1 MTKRGRPGSGHL
13 YTDTVYDGIEASV
26 EKELG
31 LPTGGLRSIR
41 VKGEKSNADQVSSAG
56 AQTVYQ
62 IIPATRNAFRKKYGV
77 DAYSSNESAA
87 RVAGL
92 HLRESLQRN
101 GGDWAAAVA
110 EYHGGTDR
118 RNHGQKTDAYVRRV
132 TGRGLT
138 VPAGDNGATML
149 APGAEVYGADL
160 MDFSLSD
167 FGSRKPVGPAPK
179 DPEATPEARKE
190 KHIAA
195 LTGGVGVIA
204 PAPIVNTPDLSGDT
218 AIAAA
223 DKAAQDENSPYGFID
238 RAKSAAED
246 VWSIHA
252 FLRGLEDA
260 HPEADPSFYSD
271 YLAHWED
278 IEGFAQSPRERNQLR
293 EANSWDELH
302 AIQRR
307 IEKQRLRDKIIDSN
321 GTGTWFRLGAGLLDP
336 VGWAAG
342 LGVGKVVQGF
352 GIGSRLVASGAEGMA
367 GNLAMTAALDAA
379 GEHTE
384 SNDYLVS
391 GLTGLAIGAG
401 LHPFTRGAYVDREVA
416 QHTAGM
422 IAAERAAAATRKERA
437 VAAIGPEATPVQIK
451 VKETELVD
459 ADMRDW
465 LDKSLA
471 PIPEDLRLLSP
482 DNLLE
487 GAART
492 QIEQAHN
499 LASVSDDAE
508 RGMIAEHIARGEA
521 IARSVPVDP
530 AATQTILSKAGW
542 ESTGLRL
549 LASESPL
556 TRAVGS
562 VLVETTTGAAGR
574 RRTAAMVR
582 AVRER
587 LYLRQMVEYDGL
599 YQQFRKGQGAGR
611 VREMWDAS
619 ARREFDQR
627 VYAEVEARTG
637 QPDGFRAD
645 TNPAV
650 SRAADVWER
659 GMDLMRREQQHV
671 GVVGAARLGDTSRG
685 YMTHRLDPAKV
696 LALTPD
702 QQARVRDVL
711 KAQFMELNSYSAK
724 DADGSTVRR
733 NFDEAFSTKL
743 ATKYLEVARLRALG
757 QHEVPFGLHSP
768 EAADIVRD
776 ALEAMNLPKDDIE
789 KMMGKY
795 SRGGAGHTKGRLR
808 LDLTADIDDGM
819 KLRDLFVTDI
829 ADLYR
834 SYARRVSGEVALA
847 QFGVMGRKGLN
858 VLRTAMQANGAKAPE
873 LEAFDQIAAEM
884 LNTPFGTHNAV
895 WMDNVR
901 TLTSAARLGGMAFTQ
916 IAEYGNGLAAVGIGR
931 VFSAISGMKGMSDD
945 VARLAKG
952 GRTANPILADIDT
965 LGGPIGLD
973 DYQMTRAFDIKDNAI
988 QLYGQ
993 ERLGVISKAI
1003 RLAGHAHVIASGHRR
1018 IVAIQTRGMAEQIA
1032 RKAVTYIRNGKEDR
1046 ALADMGFTPELRSAI
1061 AENMD
1066 QIAKFDSKGRLL
1078 ELNLRNGALD
1088 GQKMMLLRD
1097 AVERGASQIIQ
1108 RTYIGETGKWA
1119 HDGLLKLLLQFR
1131 TFSITS
1137 VEKQW
1142 GRSVHNHGAVHA
1154 FTSLM
1159 GAMSFALPIYLARVQ
1174 MATLG
1179 MSEDKRAEHLDR
1191 SLTPFAMSRATLNYA
1206 SASGILGDVLDL
1218 STGFASDFGMIDPD
1232 LAPNTGAM
1240 RNAGGSGLVGGVVAP
1255 GVGLANDLWKGV
1267 HGDGKRLA
1275 KAMPGANL
1283 PYVHPLITG
1292 ATSE

>member
-1 MTKRGRPGSGHL
+1 MANNGRPGSGRL
-13 YTDTVYDGIEASV
+13 YTDPMYDGIEAGI

-31 LPTGGLRSIR
+31 LPAGGLKAIR
-41 VKGEKSNADQVSSAG
+41 TKGERSNADQVSSAN
-56 AQTVYQ
+56 AKSVYQ
-62 IIPATRNAFRKKYGV
+62 IIPATRDAFLKQYGV
-77 DAYSSNESAA
+77 DAYASPASAA

-92 HLRESLQRN
+92 HLRDSLRRN
-101 GGDWAAAVA
+101 GGDWPAAVA
-110 EYHGGTDR
+110 GYHGGIAAEKGDGGPVNR
-118 RNHGQKTDAYVRRV
+118 AYVRRV
-132 TGRGLT
+132 TGKGLT
-138 VPAGDNGATML
+138 VAAGDNGATML
-149 APGAEVYGADL
+149 APGAEVYGAGL
-160 MDFSLSD
+160 LDFSMSD

-195 LTGGVGVIA
+195 LTGGVGVLA
-204 PAPIVNTPDLSGDT
+204 PAPVVNTPDLSADL
-218 AIAAA
+218 AAAAA
-223 DKAAQDENSPYGFID
+223 DKAAQSEKSRYGFVD
-238 RAKSAAED
+238 RAKAAIED
-246 VWSIHA
+246 GHYIPA
-252 FLRGLEDA
+252 FLRGLEQA
-260 HPEADPSFYSD
+260 HTEGDPSFYSD
-271 YLAHWED
+271 YLAHWQD
-278 IEGFAQSPRERNQLR
+278 IEGFAQTPRERSQLR
-293 EANSWDELH
+293 EAESWDDLH
-302 AIQRR
+302 AIQQH
-307 IEKQRLRDKIIDSN
+307 IQRQRVRDKIIDSN
-321 GTGTWFRLGAGLLDP
+321 GTGAWFRLGAGITDP
-336 VGWAAG
+336 AGWLAG

-352 GIGSRLVASGAEGMA
+352 GIGSRLIASGVEGMA
-367 GNLAMTAALDAA
+367 GNLVMTAALDAA

-384 SNDYLVS
+384 GSDYLMSSVS
-391 GLTGLAIGAG
+391 GLTIGAG
-401 LHPFTRGAYVDREVA
+401 LHPFTRGTYVDREVA
-416 QHTAGM
+416 QHAAGM
-422 IAAERAAAATRKERA
+422 IAAERAGAATRRERA
-437 VAAIGPEATPVQIK
+437 IAAIGPDASPGQIRA
-451 VKETELVD
+451 KETELVD

-465 LDKSLA
+465 LDKSLT
-471 PIPEDLRLLSP
+471 PVPDELRLLSP
-482 DNLLE
+482 ENMLTGDP
-487 GAART
+487 AARAHV
-492 QIEQAHN
+492 EQAHG

-521 IARSVPVDP
+521 IARAIPVDP

-574 RRTAAMVR
+574 RRTAAMMQ

-599 YQQFRKGQGAGR
+599 YQQFRKGQGVSR
-611 VREMWDAS
+611 VREMWDAA
-619 ARREFDQR
+619 ARRDFDQR
-627 VYAEVEARTG
+627 VYAEVEARAG
-637 QPDGFRAD
+637 QPDGFHAD

-650 SRAADVWER
+650 TRAADLWES

-671 GVVGAARLGDTSRG
+671 GVIGAQRLGDTSQG

-702 QQARVRDVL
+702 QQTRVRDVL
-711 KAQFMELNSYSAK
+711 KGQFMELNSYAT
-724 DADGSTVRR
+724 AGGRQ
-733 NFDEAFSTKL
+733 NFDEAFSAKL
-743 ATKYLEVARLRALG
+743 AAKYLEVARLRAMG

-768 EAADIVRD
+768 EAAEIVRD
-776 ALEAMNLPKDDIE
+776 SLQALNLPAAEVDALI
-789 KMMGKY
+789 GRF

-808 LDLTADIDDGM
+808 LDLQADIGDGM
-819 KLRDLFVTDI
+819 KLQDLFVTDV
-829 ADLYR
+829 ANLYR
-834 SYARRVSGEVALA
+834 AYSRRVSGEVALA
-847 QFGVMGRKGLN
+847 QFGIMGKKGLD
-858 VLRTAMQANGAKAPE
+858 VLRTAMQANGANVPE
-873 LEAFDQIAAEM
+873 LEAFDQIAAEL
-884 LNTPFGTHNAV
+884 LNTPYGTHNSV

-901 TLTSAARLGGMAFTQ
+901 TLTSASRLGGMAYTQ
-916 IAEYGNGLAAVGIGR
+916 VAEYGNGLAAVGIGR
-931 VFSAISGMKGMSDD
+931 VFSAIGGIKGMSED

-952 GRTANPILADIDT
+952 GRTGNPILADIDT

-988 QLYGQ
+988 QLYGK
-993 ERLGVISKAI
+993 ERLGVVSKAI
-1003 RLAGHAHVIASGHRR
+1003 RLAGHAQVMASGHRR
-1018 IVAIQTRGMAEQIA
+1018 IVAIQTRGMAEQIV
-1032 RKAVTYIRNGKEDR
+1032 RKAVCYIRAGKEDK
-1046 ALADMGFTPELRSAI
+1046 ALADMGFTPELRAAI

-1066 QIAKFDSKGRLL
+1066 SIAKFGGKGRLL
-1078 ELNLRNGALD
+1078 ELNLRSGALD
-1088 GQKMMLLRD
+1088 GQNMMLLRD

-1131 TFSITS
+1131 TFSLTS

-1142 GRSVHNHGAVHA
+1142 GRSVRNYGAVHA

-1179 MSEDKRAEHLDR
+1179 MSEAKRAEHLDR
-1191 SLTPFAMSRATLNYA
+1191 TLTPFAMARATLNYA

-1232 LAPNTGAM
+1232 LAPNTGAK
-1240 RNAGGSGLVGGVVAP
+1240 RNAGGNGLIGGVVAP
-1255 GVGLANDLWKGV
+1255 GVGLVEDIWKGT
-1267 HGDGKRLA
+1267 HGDGKRLI

-1292 ATSE
+1292 VTSE